1 MRQMGYLVKCTWE
14 KMDERCVEVVI
25 RVVEWVRRLLAF

>member
-1 MRQMGYLVKCTWE
+1 VKCTWG